1 MKSTFRRF
9 LLICLFEAALGVV
22 AWLVGLLVG
31 YSPLATLYWSWESL
45 LWGGLGTAPLIG
57 GLLWLERAQATPF
70 VKVRRVVEEIVVPM
84 FCDFALWQ
92 LAIVAL
98 LAGAG
103 EEILFRGLIQGGLV
117 SLLNF
122 FNLPASTLLALFLA
136 SLSFGL
142 LHPLTKTYAL
152 LCMLAGLY
160 LGGVWLWSDNL
171 VVPILIHAFYDFFAL
186 VYLLSRQTSPP
197 PDSHQPAVVAMKDN
211 SP

>member
-1 MKSTFRRF
+1 MKATLSRF
-9 LLICLFEAALGVV
+9 FLICLFEAALGVV
-22 AWLVGLLVG
+22 AWLVGLMAG

-45 LWGGLGTAPLIG
+45 FWGGLGTTPLIG
-57 GLLWLERAQATPF
+57 GLLWLERSEAAPF
-70 VKVRRVVEEIVVPM
+70 VKVRRVVEKIVVPL
-84 FCDFALWQ
+84 FCDFAIWQ

-98 LAGAG
+98 LAGTG

-117 SLLNF
+117 PLLNF
-122 FNLPASTLLALFLA
+122 FNLPVATLLALFLA
-136 SLSFGL
+136 SLAFGL

-186 VYLLSRQTSPP
+186 VYLLAQRTPSA
-197 PDSHQPAVVAMKDN
+197 DSH
-211 SP
+211 

>member
-1 MKSTFRRF
+1 MNATFRRF

-45 LWGGLGTAPLIG
+45 LWAALGTVPLIG
-57 GLLWLERAQATPF
+57 GLLWLERSEAAPF
-70 VKVRRVVEEIVVPM
+70 VKIRRVIEEILVPM
-84 FCDFALWQ
+84 FCGFALWQ
-92 LAIVAL
+92 LAVVAL
-98 LAGAG
+98 LAGVG

-122 FNLPASTLLALFLA
+122 FKLPVATLLALFLA

-186 VYLLSRQTSPP
+186 VYLLSRQTPP
-197 PDSHQPAVVAMKDN
+197 PPALHQPSVAPMMDN
-211 SP
+211 PH